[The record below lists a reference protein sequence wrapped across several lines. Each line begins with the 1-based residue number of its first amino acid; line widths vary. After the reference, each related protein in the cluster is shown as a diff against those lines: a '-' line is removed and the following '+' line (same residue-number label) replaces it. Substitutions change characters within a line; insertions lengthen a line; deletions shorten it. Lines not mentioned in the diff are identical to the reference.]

1 MRSGSLTMTGGEVKG
16 TGAFAE
22 SANDGG
28 PTTTGVGIAV
38 VQHVTLHDLSVSIEG
53 RHGRGN
59 EERRAPED
67 ARNRHER
74 GGQGQA
80 EHIRG
85 TFTCDDAAS
94 DAASVYSENC
104 TGFVAAGTYVGDPL
118 AYLAQGCTL
127 PCKRPTE
134 RTPCRSRPHRWRR
147 ATARPSRTAPSRRHG
162 RPATD
167 GSTLTLLADAA
178 LSDEAVLDGKRSVT
192 FDLNGFNVV
201 FGKAGTISITEGELN
216 VINSVPGKGGT
227 ISAVEEGSKAPF
239 GVTGNTDAAT
249 WSKVSTKSKLTIG
262 AGVTVGGVGVCGSQ
276 FKARARTPRRA
287 RHAARHVSECPPS
300 RETARW
306 TPPPTTEAPPPPCTR
321 ARSSKAAPASSGRS
335 RAR

>member
-53 RHGRGN
+53 GTVAGTKNAVRQKTLVTDTSAVDKVKLNISG
-59 EERRAPED
+59 
-67 ARNRHER
+67 
-74 GGQGQA
+74 
-80 EHIRG
+80 G

-104 TGFVAAGTYVGDPL
+104 TGFVAGGTYVGDPL
-118 AYLAQGCTL
+118 AYLAQGCTSHANADGTYTVSQ
-127 PCKRPTE
+127 PTA
-134 RTPCRSRPHRWRR
+134 SV
-147 ATARPSRTAPSRRHG
+147 AASDGTAVSYGTFAEAWAA
-162 RPATD
+162 ATD

-227 ISAVEEGSKAPF
+227 ISAVEEGCESALRRHRQHRCRHLEQGF
-239 GVTGNTDAAT
+239 HEVEADHRRRRDG
-249 WSKVSTKSKLTIG
+249 
-262 AGVTVGGVGVCGSQ
+262 GGVGVCGRNPRQ
-276 FKARARTPRRA
+276 ARDPRRA
-287 RHAARHVSECPPS
+287 RQAPRGTSLHAAIQGNGTVDATH
-300 RETARW
+300 
-306 TPPPTTEAPPPPCTR
+306 PTTEAPPPPCTR